1 MSVTISARNSKCEA
15 CSQLYVVRP
24 LLQAM
29 AALEEPKKPMN
40 AYFIFLTESRPALVK
55 ELDADAKTKGAVAAL
70 GSRKWN
76 ALSDSARQPFTEKAA
91 KAKEEY
97 TKALEAFKSA
107 GGEVGKRKADNVAKK
122 QERAAK
128 KTHKESGM
136 PKPPICGAEG
146 EDA

>member
-1 MSVTISARNSKCEA
+1 
-15 CSQLYVVRP
+15 
-24 LLQAM
+24 M
-29 AALEEPKKPMN
+29 AALEKPKKPMN

-55 ELDADAKTKGAVAAL
+55 ELGADANKKKGAVAAL

-76 ALSDSARQPFTEKAA
+76 ALSDSARQPFKEKAA

-107 GGEVGKRKADNVAKK
+107 GGEVVKRKADNVAKK
-122 QERAAK
+122 QERAAT
-128 KTHKESGM
+128 KTRKECGM
-136 PKPPICGAEG
+136 PKPTMCGAEG